1 MQKSVS
7 VLEYFY
13 KILKFKFF
21 LDLITNYTRD
31 FQDQRAP
38 LKCFFSLKKVLLQ
51 VSCDH
56 SKQICIWKGCK
67 RLREWERKGR
77 RKIRAKSVLIKSIQ

>member
-13 KILKFKFF
+13 KTLKFKFF
-21 LDLITNYTRD
+21 FDLITNHKKYV
-31 FQDQRAP
+31 QDQRVP
-38 LKCFFSLKKVLLQ
+38 LKCFFFLNKVLLQ

-56 SKQICIWKGCK
+56 LKQICIWKGCK
-67 RLREWERKGR
+67 RLREWERKGQ
-77 RKIRAKSVLIKSIQ
+77 RKIRAKSVLIKSTQ